1 MFHDSDVSDSSI
13 EELKRYEEDLNLAE
27 LKNEVLQFKTFISKE
42 NIISPV
48 SMWSLIQEN
57 NIIVT
62 FPNLNI
68 ILRIYLT
75 LPISNASG
83 ERSFSVMARI
93 KIFLRSTLGQQK
105 LNSLSLLYKEKEI
118 LNNSINYDELI
129 DEFAE
134 LKVRKK
140 AI

>member
-1 MFHDSDVSDSSI
+1 
-13 EELKRYEEDLNLAE
+13 
-27 LKNEVLQFKTFISKE
+27 
-42 NIISPV
+42 
-48 SMWSLIQEN
+48 MWSFIQEN
-57 NIIVT
+57 NIIAT

-93 KIFLRSTLGQQK
+93 KNFLRSTLGQQK
-105 LNSLSLLYKEKEI
+105 LNSLSLLYIEKEL
-118 LNNSINYDELI
+118 LNNSINYDKLI

-134 LKVRKK
+134 VKVRKK

>member
-1 MFHDSDVSDSSI
+1 
-13 EELKRYEEDLNLAE
+13 
-27 LKNEVLQFKTFISKE
+27 
-42 NIISPV
+42 
-48 SMWSLIQEN
+48 MWSFIQEN
-57 NIIVT
+57 NIIAT

-93 KIFLRSTLGQQK
+93 KKILRSTLGQQK
-105 LNSLSLLYKEKEI
+105 LNSLSLLYIEKEL
-118 LNNSINYDELI
+118 LNNSINYDKLI

-134 LKVRKK
+134 LKVKK
-140 AI
+140 RQYN